1 MLLQGAI
8 PMQCGAEHT
17 CGHLLT
23 SARETRMQLW
33 RRVECRVAM
42 HRTDA
47 EITVMRTG
55 DSSETAGGGRA
66 ATPCFLAK
74 GEFLTV
80 SDGSMHA
87 PWIQGF
93 APVGSRGAE
102 GFV

>member
-80 SDGSMHA
+80 SDGSMHT

-93 APVGSRGAE
+93 DADASRG
-102 GFV
+102 VKNVS